1 MREPGFTK
9 QTEGVFINNNE
20 KELAMYR
27 SHRARAYRE
36 REHSE
41 RIDKLEQELQ
51 QIKQLLQKHIVA
63 QRKDQDR

>member
-1 MREPGFTK
+1 MKEPGFER
-9 QTEGVFINNNE
+9 QAEGVFINNNE

-36 REHSE
+36 REHSQ
-41 RIDKLEQELQ
+41 RIEKLEQELQ

-63 QRKDQDR
+63 QRKD